1 MSEDI
6 FETEVTIRPV
16 DLPDGP
22 RDTMSRLRGAGRFA
36 LLESA
41 LPMPRQAQWS
51 YIAGPSLATLY
62 TDEAATRLEVGGAET
77 ATWADPFE
85 ALAEVAAGRAR
96 SINIVGE
103 CPDGMDFIGGWVGVL
118 GYELA
123 RPDAHGLS
131 TARNDPKLP
140 RQWWME
146 VDQVLGF
153 HHPTGR
159 WWHATTRRRPEPPFR
174 FHGDSREA
182 TWAFTLARARGALP
196 GRGCWRVGSL
206 RQHTPRPEFEA
217 GVRNISEA
225 IARGDVLQVN
235 LSRLEDAAFEGDA
248 WALYE
253 DLVAVHPAPFA
264 AYLEGPGFAVASCS
278 PERFLRRRG
287 DCVEARPI
295 KGTVARGKDV
305 AGDEAQRQ
313 WLASSAKDRAEN
325 VMIVDL
331 MRNDLGR
338 VAAIGSVRVPELFAL
353 EPYASVWQM
362 VSTVQAQLRP
372 GCGIDE
378 LLRACWPPGSMTGA
392 PKVKAME
399 IIETIEPLHRG
410 WYAGSIGYLDC
421 RGNMDLS
428 VVIRTAVIADGRVM
442 LQLGGA
448 VVADSDPAAEW
459 AETVAKG
466 RDIVAVLEN
475 GGRPDH
481 FRAASAADMDRST
494 AGSPAALLA
503 VGDRAVGTCV

>member
-1 MSEDI
+1 MDEDI
-6 FETEVTIRPV
+6 FKMQVTICPV

-22 RDTMSRLRGAGRFA
+22 RGTMARLRGEGRFA

-41 LPMPRQAQWS
+41 LPMPRQALWS

-62 TDEAATRLEVGGAET
+62 TDEVATRLEAGGAEIE
-77 ATWADPFE
+77 TWADPFE
-85 ALAEVAAGRAR
+85 ALDAVAGGRPQCI
-96 SINIVGE
+96 SIVGD
-103 CPDGMDFIGGWVGVL
+103 CPDGMHFIGGWVGVL
-118 GYELA
+118 GYDLGRREGH
-123 RPDAHGLS
+123 DAAGPRH
-131 TARNDPKLP
+131 DPKLP

-153 HHPTGR
+153 HHPSGQ
-159 WWHATTRRRPEPPFR
+159 WWHATMRRHPEARSWPR
-174 FHGDSREA
+174 SDSRES
-182 TWAFTLARARGALP
+182 TWASTLARARGPLP
-196 GRGCWRVGSL
+196 ERGCWRAES
-206 RQHTPRPEFEA
+206 RHQHTSRPEFER
-217 GVRNISEA
+217 GVRHIGEA

-235 LSRLEDAAFEGDA
+235 LSRREDAVFEGDA

-253 DLVAVHPAPFA
+253 DLVAAHPAPFA
-264 AYLEGPGFAVASCS
+264 AYLEGPGFAIASCS
-278 PERFLRRRG
+278 PERFLQRRG
-287 DCVEARPI
+287 DFVEARPI
-295 KGTVARGKDV
+295 KGTVARGNDV
-305 AGDEAQRQ
+305 AGDDAQRQ
-313 WLASSAKDRAEN
+313 WLASSAKDGAEN

-372 GCGIDE
+372 GCGIDQ

-399 IIETIEPLHRG
+399 IIETLEPFRRG

-428 VVIRTAVIADGRVM
+428 VVIRTAIIAGGRVM

-466 RDIVAVLEN
+466 RNIAAVLQN
-475 GGRPDH
+475 AGQRGSLARLGTVGSLTGPRPHGGR
-481 FRAASAADMDRST
+481 
-494 AGSPAALLA
+494 
-503 VGDRAVGTCV
+503 